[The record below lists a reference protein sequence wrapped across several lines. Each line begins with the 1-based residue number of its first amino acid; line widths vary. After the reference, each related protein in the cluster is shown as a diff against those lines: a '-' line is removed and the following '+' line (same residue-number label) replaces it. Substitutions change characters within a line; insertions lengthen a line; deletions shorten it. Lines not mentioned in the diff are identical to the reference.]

1 MSKQLIP
8 GPVEGPLADNER
20 LKRESDHLRG
30 TIAED
35 LQDPLTGGFNGDN
48 FQLIRFHGMYQQ
60 DDRDIRP
67 ERTAQKLEPLH
78 NVMLRARLP
87 GGIITPAQ
95 WQVIDA
101 VKNHRVYLMP
111 DYAKA
116 WGYPM
121 PEAMGIGELWMAKKL
136 YPEKFKD
143 IDMRKVADEW
153 YQRFYR
159 THYEGID

>member
-1 MSKQLIP
+1 MEQI
-8 GPVEGPLADNER
+8 
-20 LKRESDHLRG
+20 
-30 TIAED
+30 IAWNPQVIFV
-35 LQDPLTGGFNGDN
+35 QDRYPSVVDEIKNSS
-48 FQLIRFHGMYQQ
+48 
-60 DDRDIRP
+60 
-67 ERTAQKLEPLH
+67 
-78 NVMLRARLP
+78 
-87 GGIITPAQ
+87 Q

-143 IDMRKVADEW
+143 IDMHKVADDW